1 MKKLADYKMERCR
14 EDQPDQPTTDPHT
27 MRVRTHLSLLAAAVF
42 LPMIVGAGVA
52 IKLLLDAERHAV
64 LRGMQELAR
73 ASVLAMDQELT
84 AAIAAGQ
91 ALSTSARLRR
101 GDFEGFYN
109 QARAANAGAS
119 RETAVLREDGQQLFN
134 TVLPFGAPI
143 GPPPAS
149 ARQRV
154 QGVFAHARPT
164 VSNLIVGSA
173 TRKYVISVE
182 LPMTLDDGR
191 RVLLDQWVD
200 ARHLNSLLP
209 RDVSPSWQLAVFDR
223 EGATLAGNRAW
234 ESHVGVRA
242 RPELLKSLHAGSARM
257 DLTGSDGVPMAAAL
271 ASSALSGWTAV
282 IAVPVSE
289 LEATA
294 ARAVSLTAAT
304 LLCAVVLALAGAI
317 LFARRLLAA
326 TEYLGAATEGMAEG
340 WLPPPADLRITEL
353 NSLQQ
358 VLHAVSRRLQKA
370 ETGRRKHLAEVQAAR
385 SVAEAQNRAKDEFL
399 AMLGH
404 ELRNPLGAIS
414 SAIALIQM
422 GASGAAAERAHH
434 IIGRQSRHLAHLVDE
449 LLDANRV
456 LSGKVSLA
464 LAPLDLAAAA
474 REAVLTLQTQG
485 TTAGH
490 HVELDLEAVWVCSD
504 PTRLQQ
510 VIGNLVENAAK
521 YTQAGG
527 HIRVSARCRDGMAEL
542 VVRDDGKGIE
552 ADLLPRVW
560 DVFVQGKVVNR
571 AKGGLGIGLAVVK
584 SLVEQQHGSVAV
596 HSGGAGQGSAFTI
609 RLPLAAQASATAEA
623 PVADAAALDGLR
635 VLVVEDN
642 EDLREMMC
650 ALLRSRGCAVDAAAD
665 GRAAI
670 ALAAGRPPR
679 VALVD
684 IDLPDIDGYEVA
696 RALARQ
702 GGIRLVAVTGYG
714 QAEDVRR
721 ALDAGFDCHLKKPV
735 RLEDLERAIGE
746 PDPVR

>member
-1 MKKLADYKMERCR
+1 LLNIKWNVARQPNPSTDERSDTMK
-14 EDQPDQPTTDPHT
+14 
-27 MRVRTHLSLLAAAVF
+27 VRTHLSLLALAVF
-42 LPMIVGAGVA
+42 LPMIAGAGVA

-84 AAIAAGQ
+84 AALASGQ
-91 ALSTSARLRR
+91 ALSTSIRLRQ
-101 GDFEGFYN
+101 GDFDTFYH
-109 QARAANAGAS
+109 QARAANAGTS
-119 RETAVLREDGQQLFN
+119 RQTAVLREDGQQLFN
-134 TVLPFGAPI
+134 TVVPFGQPI
-143 GPPPAS
+143 AAPPAG
-149 ARQRV
+149 ALQRV
-154 QGVFAHARPT
+154 RAVLERRRPT
-164 VSNLIVGSA
+164 VSNLIVGGA
-173 TRKYVISVE
+173 TRQYVISVE
-182 LPMTLDDGR
+182 LPLTLDDGR
-191 RVLLDQWVD
+191 RILLDQWFDV
-200 ARHLNSLLP
+200 RHLGSVLP
-209 RDVSPSWQLAVFDR
+209 KHVPPSWQVAVFDR
-223 EGATLAGNRAW
+223 DGVALAHDEDWETAVGARAQ
-234 ESHVGVRA
+234 
-242 RPELLKSLHAGSARM
+242 PQLLKALQTGAARAE
-257 DLTGSDGVPMAAAL
+257 LRGRGGVPVVAAL
-271 ASSALSGWTAV
+271 ARSPLSGWTAA
-282 IAVPVSE
+282 IGVPASE

-294 ARAVSLTAAT
+294 ASAVSLIAAT
-304 LLCAVVLALAGAI
+304 LLCAVVLALAGAV

-422 GASGAAAERAHH
+422 GASGPPAERAHQ

-456 LSGKVSLA
+456 LSGKVVLA
-464 LAPLDLAAAA
+464 LAPLDLAAAV
-474 REAVLTLQTQG
+474 REAALTLQTQG
-485 TTAGH
+485 TTAEH
-490 HVELDLEAVWVCSD
+490 HVELDLEPVWVNGD

-527 HIRVSARCRDGMAEL
+527 HIRVSTRVRDGMAEL
-542 VVRDDGKGIE
+542 VVADDGKGIDAE
-552 ADLLPRVW
+552 LLPRVW
-560 DVFVQGKVVNR
+560 DVFVQGKVMNR

-596 HSGGAGQGSAFTI
+596 HSAGPQQGSTFTV
-609 RLPLAAQASATAEA
+609 RLPLALQAAASAGTLPE
-623 PVADAAALDGLR
+623 DAVALDGLR

-642 EDLREMMC
+642 DDLREMMC
-650 ALLRSRGCAVDAAAD
+650 SLLQSRGCAVSGAAD
-665 GRAAI
+665 GHG
-670 ALAAGRPPR
+670 ALALARDCLPQ
-679 VALVD
+679 VAFVD
-684 IDLPDIDGYEVA
+684 IDLPDISGHEVA
-696 RALARQ
+696 RALAGQ

-714 QAEDVRR
+714 QPEDVRR
-721 ALDAGFDCHLKKPV
+721 ALAAGFDRHLKKPV
-735 RLEDLERAIGE
+735 RLEDLEGAIG
-746 PDPVR
+746 DMDLVR

>member
-1 MKKLADYKMERCR
+1 
-14 EDQPDQPTTDPHT
+14 

-84 AAIAAGQ
+84 AAIASGQ
-91 ALSTSARLRR
+91 ALATSARLKQ
-101 GDFEGFYN
+101 GDFEYFYR
-109 QARAANAGAS
+109 QARSANAGTS

-134 TVLPFGAPI
+134 TVVPYGQPI
-143 GPPPAS
+143 APPPPGAL
-149 ARQRV
+149 QRV
-154 QGVFAHARPT
+154 ADVFERQRPT

-173 TRKYVISVE
+173 TRRYVISAE
-182 LPMTLDDGR
+182 LPLTLDDGR
-191 RVLLDQWVD
+191 RVLLDQWFD
-200 ARHLNSLLP
+200 AQHLNRLLP
-209 RDVSPSWQLAVFDR
+209 RDVPASWQVSVFDR
-223 EGATLAGNRAW
+223 DGAALARNEGSSASVGARA
-234 ESHVGVRA
+234 S
-242 RPELLKSLHAGSARM
+242 PELLRALRSGAARTELAGR
-257 DLTGSDGVPMAAAL
+257 DGAPMAAAL
-271 ASSALSGWTAV
+271 ARSSLSGWTAV
-282 IAVPVSE
+282 IGVPVRE

-340 WLPPPADLRITEL
+340 WLPPPADLRIAEL

-370 ETGRRKHLAEVQAAR
+370 EAGRRKHLAEVQAAR

-414 SAIALIQM
+414 SAIDLIQM
-422 GASGAAAERAHH
+422 GAGGGAAERAHQ

-456 LSGKVSLA
+456 LSGKVVLA
-464 LAPLDLAAAA
+464 LAPLDLAVAV
-474 REAVLTLQTQG
+474 REAALTLQTQG

-490 HVELDLEAVWVCSD
+490 ELTLDLEPLWVNGD

-527 HIRVSARCRDGMAEL
+527 HIHVSTRRRGGMAEL
-542 VVRDDGKGIE
+542 VVRDDGKGIDAE
-552 ADLLPRVW
+552 LLPRVW
-560 DVFVQGKVVNR
+560 DVFVQGKVSSR

-596 HSGGAGQGSAFTI
+596 VSAGAGQGSSFTV
-609 RLPLAAQASATAEA
+609 RLPLAQETPAAAELPA
-623 PVADAAALDGLR
+623 PVTTALDGLR

-650 ALLRSRGCAVDAAAD
+650 ALLASRGCAVDSAAD
-665 GRAAI
+665 GRSAI
-670 ALAAGRPPR
+670 ALAANALPQ
-679 VALVD
+679 VAFVD
-684 IDLPDIDGYEVA
+684 IDLPDIAGHEVA
-696 RALARQ
+696 RALAGQ

-714 QAEDVRR
+714 QPEDVRR
-721 ALDAGFDCHLKKPV
+721 ALAAGFDRHLKKPV

-746 PDPVR
+746 MDLVR

>member
-1 MKKLADYKMERCR
+1 
-14 EDQPDQPTTDPHT
+14 

-42 LPMIVGAGVA
+42 LPMIVGAGIA
-52 IKLLLDAERHAV
+52 IKLLLDAERHAM

-84 AAIAAGQ
+84 AAIASGQ
-91 ALSTSARLRR
+91 ALATSARMRR
-101 GDFEGFYN
+101 GEFEGFYD
-109 QARAANAGAS
+109 QARAANAGTS
-119 RETAVLREDGQQLFN
+119 RHTAVLREDGQQLFN
-134 TVLPFGAPI
+134 TVVPFGQAI
-143 GPPPAS
+143 DAPPPGAL
-149 ARQRV
+149 QRV
-154 QGVFAHARPT
+154 REVFAGQRAV
-164 VSNLIVGSA
+164 VSNLFVGSA
-173 TRKYVISVE
+173 SRKYVVSVE
-182 LPMTLDDGR
+182 MPIALDDGR
-191 RVLLDQWVD
+191 RVLLDQVVD
-200 ARHLNSLLP
+200 AGRLSSLLP
-209 RDVSPSWQLAVFDR
+209 RDLPSSWKVAVFDR
-223 EGATLAGNRAW
+223 AGTALARNDASDASVGMRADL
-234 ESHVGVRA
+234 
-242 RPELLKSLHAGSARM
+242 ELLKAMRDGAARAELAGP
-257 DLTGSDGVPMAAAL
+257 DGVPMAAAL
-271 ASSALSGWTAV
+271 ARSSLSGWTAV
-282 IAVPVSE
+282 IGVPVRE

-294 ARAVSLTAAT
+294 ASAVSLIAAT

-422 GASGAAAERAHH
+422 GAGGQAAGRAHQ

-456 LSGKVSLA
+456 LSGKVVLA
-464 LAPLDLAAAA
+464 LAPLDLAAAV
-474 REAVLTLQTQG
+474 REAALTLQTQG
-485 TTAGH
+485 TTAAH
-490 HVELDLEAVWVCSD
+490 ELTLDLEPLWVNGD

-527 HIRVSARCRDGMAEL
+527 HIHVSTRRQGGMAEL
-542 VVRDDGKGIE
+542 VVRDDGKGIDAE
-552 ADLLPRVW
+552 LLPRVW
-560 DVFVQGKVVNR
+560 DVFVQGKVSSR

-584 SLVEQQHGSVAV
+584 SLVEQHLGSVAV
-596 HSGGAGQGSAFTI
+596 FSAGAGQGSSFTV
-609 RLPLAAQASATAEA
+609 RLPLAQETAAAAELPVPEAT
-623 PVADAAALDGLR
+623 ALDGLR

-650 ALLRSRGCAVDAAAD
+650 ALLASRGCAVGSAAD
-665 GRAAI
+665 GRSAI
-670 ALAAGRPPR
+670 ALAANALPQ
-679 VALVD
+679 VAFVD
-684 IDLPDIDGYEVA
+684 IDLPDISGHEVA
-696 RALARQ
+696 RALAGQ

-714 QAEDVRR
+714 QPEDVRR
-721 ALDAGFDCHLKKPV
+721 ALAAGFDRHLKKPV
-735 RLEDLERAIGE
+735 CLEDLERAVGE
-746 PDPVR
+746 MDLVR

>member
-1 MKKLADYKMERCR
+1 
-14 EDQPDQPTTDPHT
+14 

-84 AAIAAGQ
+84 AALASGQ
-91 ALSTSARLRR
+91 ALSTSARMRR
-101 GDFEGFYN
+101 GDFEGFYG
-109 QARAANAGAS
+109 QSRAANAGTH

-134 TVLPFGAPI
+134 TVVPFGQAI
-143 GPPPAS
+143 GAPPAG
-149 ARQRV
+149 ALQRV
-154 QGVFAHARPT
+154 QDVFARQRPT

-182 LPMTLDDGR
+182 LPIVLDDGR
-191 RVLLDQWVD
+191 RVLLDQWV
-200 ARHLNSLLP
+200 AAAHLSSLLP
-209 RDVSPSWQLAVFDR
+209 KDVPPSWQLAVYDR
-223 EGATLAGNRAW
+223 EGAALAHNTA
-234 ESHVGVRA
+234 SDAAVGARA
-242 RPELLKSLHAGSARM
+242 RPALLQALRAGASQAGLESRAGAPV
-257 DLTGSDGVPMAAAL
+257 TAAL
-271 ASSALSGWTAV
+271 ARSSLSGWTAV
-282 IAVPVSE
+282 IAVPASE

-294 ARAVSLTAAT
+294 ARAVSLIAAT

-422 GASGAAAERAHH
+422 GAGGPAAERAHQ

-456 LSGKVSLA
+456 LSGKVVLA
-464 LAPLDLAAAA
+464 LAPLDLAAAV
-474 REAVLTLQTQG
+474 REAALTLQTQG
-485 TTAGH
+485 TTAEH
-490 HVELDLEAVWVCSD
+490 ELTLDLEPMWVNSD

-527 HIRVSARCRDGMAEL
+527 HIRVSTRRQGGMAEL
-542 VVRDDGKGIE
+542 VVQDDGKGIDAE
-552 ADLLPRVW
+552 LLPRVW
-560 DVFVQGKVVNR
+560 DVFVQGKVTNR

-596 HSGGAGQGSAFTI
+596 HSRGAGQGSSFTV
-609 RLPLAAQASATAEA
+609 RLPLAAEAVAAAEA
-623 PVADAAALDGLR
+623 PVPEDTALDGLR

-650 ALLRSRGCAVDAAAD
+650 ALLASRGCAVSSAAD
-665 GRAAI
+665 GHGAI
-670 ALAAGRPPR
+670 ALASKALPQ
-679 VALVD
+679 VAFVD
-684 IDLPDIDGYEVA
+684 IDLPDISGHEVA
-696 RALARQ
+696 RALAGQ

-714 QAEDVRR
+714 QPDDVRR
-721 ALDAGFDCHLKKPV
+721 ALAAGFDRHLKKPV
-735 RLEDLERAIGE
+735 RLEDLERTVGE
-746 PDPVR
+746 LDPVR

>member
-1 MKKLADYKMERCR
+1 
-14 EDQPDQPTTDPHT
+14 
-27 MRVRTHLSLLAAAVF
+27 MRVRTHLSLLAVAVF

-64 LRGMQELAR
+64 LRGMHELAR

-84 AAIAAGQ
+84 AAMATGQ
-91 ALSTSARLRR
+91 ALSTSARLQT
-101 GDFEGFYN
+101 GDFESFYR
-109 QARAANAGAS
+109 QARTANAGS
-119 RETAVLREDGQQLFN
+119 RRETAVLREDGQQLFN
-134 TVLPFGAPI
+134 TVVPWGEAI
-143 GPPPAS
+143 AAPPPGAL
-149 ARQRV
+149 QRV
-154 QGVFAHARPT
+154 QAVFANGRPT

-173 TRKYVISVE
+173 TRKPVVSIE
-182 LPMTLDDGR
+182 LPLVMDDGR
-191 RVLLDQWVD
+191 RILLDQWLS
-200 ARHLNSLLP
+200 ASHLNSLLP
-209 RDVSPSWQLAVFDR
+209 RDLAPGWQVAVFDR
-223 EGATLAGNRAW
+223 DGATVAHNRDW
-234 ESHVGVRA
+234 HGEVGVRA
-242 RPELLKSLHAGSARM
+242 GPALLKALREGRSQASLSGA
-257 DLTGSDGVPMAAAL
+257 DGTPMTAAL
-271 ASSALSGWTAV
+271 ARSTLSGWTAV
-282 IAVPVSE
+282 IGVPLSA

-294 ARAVSLTAAT
+294 ANAVSLIAAT

-317 LFARRLLAA
+317 LFARRLLSA
-326 TEYLGAATEGMAEG
+326 TEYLSAATEGMAEG

-422 GASGAAAERAHH
+422 GAGGPAAERAHQ

-456 LSGKVSLA
+456 LSGKVVLSLT
-464 LAPLDLAAAA
+464 PLDLAGAV
-474 REAVLTLQTQG
+474 REAALTLQTQG
-485 TTAGH
+485 ATAEH
-490 HVELDLEAVWVCSD
+490 HVELDLAPVWVNSD

-527 HIRVSARCRDGMAEL
+527 HIRVSTRQREGMAEL
-542 VVRDDGKGIE
+542 TVQDDGKGIE
-552 ADLLPRVW
+552 AELLPRIW
-560 DVFVQGKVVNR
+560 DVFVQGKVMNR

-584 SLVEQQHGSVAV
+584 SLVEQQRGSVAV
-596 HSGGAGQGSAFTI
+596 SSAGPGQGSTFTI
-609 RLPLAAQASATAEA
+609 RLPLASAAAPRPDAPPAEA
-623 PVADAAALDGLR
+623 LPLDGLR

-650 ALLRSRGCAVDAAAD
+650 ALLQSRGCAVAGAAD
-665 GRAAI
+665 GQTAIRLARHAA
-670 ALAAGRPPR
+670 PQ
-679 VALVD
+679 VAFVD
-684 IDLPDIDGYEVA
+684 IDLPDISGHEVA
-696 RALARQ
+696 RVLAQQ

-714 QAEDVRR
+714 QPEDVRR
-721 ALDAGFDCHLKKPV
+721 ALAAGFDRHLKKPV

-746 PDPVR
+746 ADLVR

>member
-1 MKKLADYKMERCR
+1 
-14 EDQPDQPTTDPHT
+14 

-91 ALSTSARLRR
+91 ALSTSTRLQE
-101 GDFEGFYN
+101 GDFASFYT
-109 QARAANAGAS
+109 QAQAANAGSA
-119 RETAVLREDGQQLFN
+119 RQTAVLLEDGRQLFN
-134 TVLPFGAPI
+134 TAIPYGQPAAAPARGAP
-143 GPPPAS
+143 
-149 ARQRV
+149 QRV
-154 QGVFAHARPT
+154 RAVFERRRPT

-173 TRKYVISVE
+173 THRYIISVE
-182 LPMTLDDGR
+182 LPLVLDDGR
-191 RVLLDQWVD
+191 RVLLDQWFGIS
-200 ARHLNSLLP
+200 HLNSLLP
-209 RDVSPSWQLAVFDR
+209 RDVPGGWQVAVFDR
-223 EGATLAGNRAW
+223 DGATLARNGAW
-234 ESHVGVRA
+234 SAEIASRA
-242 RPELLKSLHAGSARM
+242 RPDLL
-257 DLTGSDGVPMAAAL
+257 AAL
-271 ASSALSGWTAV
+271 NAGAVQAEAADARGAALTVALARSALSGWTAA
-282 IAVPVSE
+282 IGVPSSE
-289 LEATA
+289 LAATA
-294 ARAVSLTAAT
+294 ARAVSLIAAT

-370 ETGRRKHLAEVQAAR
+370 EAGRRKHLAEVQAAR
-385 SVAEAQNRAKDEFL
+385 SVAESQNRAKDEFL

-422 GASGAAAERAHH
+422 GAKGPAAERAHQ

-456 LSGKVSLA
+456 LSGKVVLA
-464 LAPLDLAAAA
+464 LAPLDLAAAV
-474 REAVLTLQTQG
+474 REAALTLQTRG
-485 TTAGH
+485 ATSEH
-490 HVELDLEAVWVCSD
+490 HVELDLEPVWVNSD

-527 HIRVSARCRDGMAEL
+527 HIRVSTRRREGMAEL
-542 VVRDDGKGIE
+542 VVADDGKGIE
-552 ADLLPRVW
+552 AELLPRVW
-560 DVFVQGKVVNR
+560 DVFVQGKVANR
-571 AKGGLGIGLAVVK
+571 SKGGLGIGLAVVK
-584 SLVEQQHGSVAV
+584 SLVEQQRGSVAV
-596 HSGGAGQGSAFTI
+596 ASRGARQGSTFTI
-609 RLPLAAQASATAEA
+609 RLPLAPEAVAAVEA
-623 PVADAAALDGLR
+623 PAPEAPPLDGLR

-650 ALLRSRGCAVDAAAD
+650 ALLASRGCAVDSAAD
-665 GRAAI
+665 GHGAI
-670 ALAAGRPPR
+670 ALARN
-679 VALVD
+679 ALPQIAFVD
-684 IDLPDIDGYEVA
+684 IDLPDISGHEVA
-696 RALARQ
+696 RALAGQ

-714 QAEDVRR
+714 QPDDVRR
-721 ALDAGFDCHLKKPV
+721 ALAAGFDRHLKKPV

-746 PDPVR
+746 LDVVR

>member
-1 MKKLADYKMERCR
+1 
-14 EDQPDQPTTDPHT
+14 

-84 AAIAAGQ
+84 AAIATGQ
-91 ALSTSARLRR
+91 ALQTSGRLTQANFP
-101 GDFEGFYN
+101 DFYR
-109 QARAANAGAS
+109 QARAANAGTR
-119 RETAVLREDGQQLFN
+119 RETAVLSEDGRQLFN
-134 TVLPFGAPI
+134 TALPLGQPIPAPAP
-143 GPPPAS
+143 GTL
-149 ARQRV
+149 QRV
-154 QGVFAHARPT
+154 RAVFERNRPT
-164 VSNLIVGSA
+164 VSNLIVGSS
-173 TRKYVISVE
+173 THKYVISVE
-182 LPMTLDDGR
+182 LPLTLDDGR
-191 RVLLDQWVD
+191 RVLLDQWFD

-209 RDVSPSWQLAVFDR
+209 RDVAPGWQVAVFDR
-223 EGATLAGNRAW
+223 EGATLARNQSWDTQVGLRAQ
-234 ESHVGVRA
+234 
-242 RPELLKSLHAGSARM
+242 PELLRAVRAGASRT
-257 DLTGSDGVPMAAAL
+257 DVVGHDGVPTAAVL
-271 ASSALSGWTAV
+271 ARSALSGWTAV
-282 IAVPVSE
+282 IAVPVGE
-289 LEATA
+289 LETTA
-294 ARAVSLTAAT
+294 AHAVSLIAAT

-340 WLPPPADLRITEL
+340 WLPPPADLRIAEL

-422 GASGAAAERAHH
+422 GAGGTAAERAHQ

-456 LSGKVSLA
+456 LSGKVVLA
-464 LAPLDLAAAA
+464 LTPLDLAGAV
-474 REAVLTLQTQG
+474 REAALTLQTQG
-485 TTAGH
+485 ATAEH
-490 HVELDLEAVWVCSD
+490 HVELDLEPVWACCD

-527 HIRVSARCRDGMAEL
+527 HIRVSTRKRDGMAEL
-542 VVRDDGKGIE
+542 VVADDGKGIDAE
-552 ADLLPRVW
+552 LLPRIW

-571 AKGGLGIGLAVVK
+571 TKGGLGIGLAVVK
-584 SLVEQQHGSVAV
+584 SLVEQQHGTVAV
-596 HSGGAGQGSAFTI
+596 HSGGAQCGSTFTI
-609 RLPLAAQASATAEA
+609 RLPLAAEA
-623 PVADAAALDGLR
+623 PPVPDAAPLAPRSLEGLR

-650 ALLRSRGCAVDAAAD
+650 ALLGSSGCAVSSAAD
-665 GRAAI
+665 GRSAI
-670 ALAAGRPPR
+670 RLAGRCLPQ
-679 VALVD
+679 VAFID
-684 IDLPDIDGYEVA
+684 IDLPDISGHEVA
-696 RALARQ
+696 RALAEQ

-721 ALDAGFDCHLKKPV
+721 ALAAGFDRHLKKPV
-735 RLEDLERAIGE
+735 RLEDLERAVGE
-746 PDPVR
+746 LDLVR

>member
-1 MKKLADYKMERCR
+1 
-14 EDQPDQPTTDPHT
+14 

-73 ASVLAMDQELT
+73 TSVLAMDQELT
-84 AAIAAGQ
+84 AAITSGKVLA
-91 ALSTSARLRR
+91 TSARLRT
-101 GDFEGFYN
+101 GDFEGFYR
-109 QARAANAGAS
+109 QAQAANTGS
-119 RETAVLREDGQQLFN
+119 RRETAVLGEDGRQLFN
-134 TVLPFGAPI
+134 TVVPFGQPVA
-143 GPPPAS
+143 PPA
-149 ARQRV
+149 AGVPRRV
-154 QGVFAHARPT
+154 QSVFAQGRAT
-164 VSNLIVGSA
+164 VSNLITGSS
-173 TRKYVISVE
+173 TRRAVISVE
-182 LPMTLDDGR
+182 LPLTLDDGR
-191 RVLLDQWVD
+191 RVLLDQWFDV
-200 ARHLNSLLP
+200 RHLNSLLP
-209 RDVSPSWQLAVFDR
+209 RDLPASWQVRVFDR
-223 EGATLAGNRAW
+223 DGVSLARNAGTDAAA
-234 ESHVGVRA
+234 GVHA
-242 RPELLKSLHAGSARM
+242 RPELLKAMRAGAQQIE
-257 DLTGSDGVPMAAAL
+257 LGAADGRPMAAAL
-271 ASSALSGWTAV
+271 AQSALSGWTAV
-282 IAVPVSE
+282 VGVPVSE

-294 ARAVSLTAAT
+294 ASAVSLIAAT

-340 WLPPPADLRITEL
+340 WLPPPADLRIAEL

-422 GASGAAAERAHH
+422 GAGGPAAERAHQ

-456 LSGKVSLA
+456 LSGKVVLA
-464 LAPLDLAAAA
+464 LAPLDLAGAV
-474 REAVLTLQTQG
+474 REAALTLQTQG
-485 TTAGH
+485 TTAAH
-490 HVELDLEAVWVCSD
+490 HVTLALEPVWVHGD

-510 VIGNLVENAAK
+510 VIGNLIENAAK

-527 HIRVSARCRDGMAEL
+527 HITVGTRAHGGMAEL
-542 VVRDDGKGIE
+542 VVCDDGKGIE
-552 ADLLPRVW
+552 AELLPRVW
-560 DVFVQGKVVNR
+560 DVFVQGKVSNR

-584 SLVEQQHGSVAV
+584 SLVEQQHGTVAV
-596 HSGGAGQGSAFTI
+596 HSRGAGQGSSFTV
-609 RLPLAAQASATAEA
+609 RLPLAAEVPPDAEA
-623 PVADAAALDGLR
+623 PAAQAAPLDGLR

-650 ALLRSRGCAVDAAAD
+650 VLLASRGCAVSSAAD
-665 GRAAI
+665 GGA
-670 ALAAGRPPR
+670 ALALARNALPQ
-679 VALVD
+679 VAFVD
-684 IDLPDIDGYEVA
+684 IDLPDISGYEVA
-696 RALARQ
+696 RLLAEQ

-714 QAEDVRR
+714 QPEDVRR
-721 ALDAGFDCHLKKPV
+721 ALAAGFDRHLKKPV
-735 RLEDLERAIGE
+735 RLEDIEQAIGE
-746 PDPVR
+746 MDLVR

>member
-1 MKKLADYKMERCR
+1 
-14 EDQPDQPTTDPHT
+14 

-84 AAIAAGQ
+84 AALASSR
-91 ALSTSARLRR
+91 ALATSARLQE
-101 GDFEGFYN
+101 GDFKGFYER
-109 QARAANAGAS
+109 ARVSNAGTS
-119 RETAVLREDGQQLFN
+119 QHTAVLREDGQQLFN
-134 TVLPFGAPI
+134 TAMPFGQPI
-143 GPPPAS
+143 GAPAPGALRRVQDVF
-149 ARQRV
+149 ARQ
-154 QGVFAHARPT
+154 RPT
-164 VSNLIVGSA
+164 VSNLFVGSA
-173 TRKYVISVE
+173 TRKYVIAVE
-182 LPMTLDDGR
+182 LPLTLDDGR
-191 RVLLDQWVD
+191 RVLLDQWFD

-209 RDVSPSWQLAVFDR
+209 RDVQASWQIAVFDR
-223 EGATLAGNRAW
+223 DGATLARNYGW
-234 ESHVGVRA
+234 EDYVGVRA
-242 RPELLKSLHAGSARM
+242 QPELLQAMRAGRTRL
-257 DLTGSDGVPMAAAL
+257 DVTGRDGVPMVAAL
-271 ASSALSGWTAV
+271 ARSALSGWTAV
-282 IAVPVSE
+282 IGVPVSE

-294 ARAVSLTAAT
+294 ASAVSLIAAT

-422 GASGAAAERAHH
+422 GTSGPAAERAHQ

-456 LSGKVSLA
+456 LSGKVVLA
-464 LAPLDLAAAA
+464 LAPLDLAGAV
-474 REAVLTLQTQG
+474 REAALTLQTQG

-490 HVELDLEAVWVCSD
+490 HVSLDLEPVWACCD

-527 HIRVSARCRDGMAEL
+527 HIRVSTRQHAGMAEL
-542 VVRDDGKGIE
+542 VVLDDGKGIE
-552 ADLLPRVW
+552 AELLPRVW
-560 DVFVQGKVVNR
+560 DVFVQGKVTNR

-584 SLVEQQHGSVAV
+584 SLVEQQHGTVAV
-596 HSGGAGQGSAFTI
+596 HSGGAAQGSSFTV
-609 RLPLAAQASATAEA
+609 RLPLAQAPAPVAEA
-623 PVADAAALDGLR
+623 PQPESAPLDGLR

-642 EDLREMMC
+642 DDLREMMC
-650 ALLRSRGCAVDAAAD
+650 ALLQSRGCVVSAAAD
-665 GRAAI
+665 GHG
-670 ALAAGRPPR
+670 ALALAGKVLPQ
-679 VALVD
+679 VAFVD
-684 IDLPDIDGYEVA
+684 IDLPDISGHEVA
-696 RALARQ
+696 RVLAGQ

-714 QAEDVRR
+714 QRDDVQR
-721 ALDAGFDCHLKKPV
+721 ALAAGFDRHLKKPV

-746 PDPVR
+746 MDLVR

>member
-1 MKKLADYKMERCR
+1 LLNIKWNVAWKTLR
-14 EDQPDQPTTDPHT
+14 PTDDPIDT

-52 IKLLLDAERHAV
+52 IKLLLDAERHAM
-64 LRGMQELAR
+64 LSGMQELAR

-91 ALSTSARLRR
+91 ALSTSARLTQ
-101 GDFEGFYN
+101 GDFEGFYA
-109 QARAANAGAS
+109 QSRAANAGTH

-134 TVLPFGAPI
+134 TEVPFGQAI
-143 GPPPAS
+143 AAPAS
-149 ARQRV
+149 GARQRV
-154 QGVFAHARPT
+154 RAVFERQRPT

-173 TRKYVISVE
+173 TRRQVIAVE
-182 LPMTLDDGR
+182 LPLTLDDGR
-191 RVLLDQWVD
+191 RVLLDQWFD

-209 RDVSPSWQLAVFDR
+209 RDVAPGWQLAVFDR
-223 EGATLAGNRAW
+223 EGATVARNQTW
-234 ESHVGVRA
+234 ETHAGVRA
-242 RPELLKSLHAGSARM
+242 EPELLRAVRAGAARVEV
-257 DLTGSDGVPMAAAL
+257 TGRDGVPMAAVL
-271 ASSALSGWTAV
+271 ASSALSGWTAM
-282 IAVPVSE
+282 IGVPLSE
-289 LEATA
+289 LETTA

-326 TEYLGAATEGMAEG
+326 TEYLGAATEGIAEG

-404 ELRNPLGAIS
+404 ELRNPLGAIT
-414 SAIALIQM
+414 SAIALVQM
-422 GASGAAAERAHH
+422 KADGAAAERAHQ

-456 LSGKVSLA
+456 LSGKVVLA
-464 LAPLDLAAAA
+464 LAPLDLAAAVRDA
-474 REAVLTLQTQG
+474 ALTLQTQG
-485 TTAGH
+485 ATSEH
-490 HVELDLEAVWVCSD
+490 HVELDLEPVWVNSD

-527 HIRVSARCRDGMAEL
+527 HIRVSTRRRDGMAEL
-542 VVRDDGKGIE
+542 VVLDDGKGIDAE
-552 ADLLPRVW
+552 LLPRIW
-560 DVFVQGKVVNR
+560 DVFVQGKVMNR
-571 AKGGLGIGLAVVK
+571 SKGGLGIGLAVVK
-584 SLVEQQHGSVAV
+584 SLVEQQHGTVAV
-596 HSGGAGQGSAFTI
+596 HSEGAQRGSTFTI
-609 RLPLAAQASATAEA
+609 RLPLAPEALPAAEA
-623 PVADAAALDGLR
+623 PAIEAAPLDGLR

-642 EDLREMMC
+642 DDLRDMMC
-650 ALLRSRGCAVDAAAD
+650 ALLASRGCAVDSAAD
-665 GRAAI
+665 GRGAI
-670 ALAAGRPPR
+670 ALARNALPQ
-679 VALVD
+679 VAFVD
-684 IDLPDIDGYEVA
+684 IDLPDISGHEVA
-696 RALARQ
+696 RALAAE

-721 ALDAGFDCHLKKPV
+721 ALAAGFDRHLKKPV
-735 RLEDLERAIGE
+735 CLEDIERAIGE
-746 PDPVR
+746 MDLVR